1 MNAISAMASVS
12 VLDKSTTP
20 AALTQAVLSVCQQ
33 LLKFDVKVK
42 DFTIHDFTDEANPIS
57 FSDVGAQQL
66 KLSDRARKL
75 VQRHLWSGL
84 WVNFEN
90 NASTTNELVTNELVA
105 NELVANELVTNE
117 LGTNELTISVTV
129 TAQPMTLDVS
139 TVGRLIYRLMPY
151 RRGVI
156 VDNIKRA
163 YGKRI
168 SDNQVERL
176 AQAHY
181 THLAKL
187 LGELISFRFISL
199 EAQAK
204 RVRVEG
210 VPDLTQAFF
219 AEKGIIVLTGHFGNF
234 EVSTVSGIEHF
245 PQVKGRIHFLRRPIK
260 PKWLSDFLTKRFNQA
275 GFGVIGRR
283 GSLDEIVT
291 ILEKGDAIVF
301 PFDQYARRPEGIE
314 APFFDV
320 PAGTHKSMAV
330 IAMATGSP
338 VMPAASWREPDGTH
352 VLKFWP
358 PLIPIEHNDVGQEI
372 RLNTAQYNKAL
383 EKLVLAHPEQWW
395 WVHRR
400 WKNQRPVISS

>member
-1 MNAISAMASVS
+1 MNATQALISVS
-12 VLDKSTTP
+12 IHDEPVSLEVLNKAVF
-20 AALTQAVLSVCQQ
+20 AACLQ
-33 LLKFDVKVK
+33 LLKFDTIVQTFIAQ
-42 DFTIHDFTDEANPIS
+42 DFID
-57 FSDVGAQQL
+57 DVAPLSINETNAQQL
-66 KLSDRARKL
+66 NLSERAIK
-75 VQRHLWSGL
+75 VVNRHLWS
-84 WVNFEN
+84 
-90 NASTTNELVTNELVA
+90 ELVVGFVKNKS
-105 NELVANELVTNE
+105 
-117 LGTNELTISVTV
+117 TIQVNVS
-129 TAQPMTLDVS
+129 ARPMKLATS
-139 TVGRLIYRLMPY
+139 MVGRFVYHFLPY

-163 YGKRI
+163 YGARV
-168 SDNQVERL
+168 SASQVEQL
-176 AQAHY
+176 AKAHY

-187 LGELISFRFISL
+187 LGELISFRFMSL
-199 EAQAK
+199 KARAQ
-204 RVRVEG
+204 RVRVDG
-210 VPDLTQAFF
+210 VPELTQAFF
-219 AEKGIIVLTGHFGNF
+219 AEKGIIILTGHFGNF

-275 GFGVIGRR
+275 GFGVVGRR

-314 APFFDV
+314 IPFFDV

-330 IAMATGSP
+330 IAMATDSP

-358 PLIPIEHNDVGQEI
+358 PLKPIEHDDVGQEI
-372 RLNTAQYNKAL
+372 RLNTAQYNEAL
-383 EKLVLAHPEQWW
+383 EQLVLAHPEQWW

-400 WKNQRPVISS
+400 WKNQRPVTST

>member
-1 MNAISAMASVS
+1 MNASQAVITVSLDDQAISAE
-12 VLDKSTTP
+12 VLNK
-20 AALTQAVLSVCQQ
+20 AVFTACQQ
-33 LLKFDVKVK
+33 LLKFDTIVQTFTAQ
-42 DFTIHDFTDEANPIS
+42 DFIDDVAPLSITDTK
-57 FSDVGAQQL
+57 AQQL
-66 KLSDRARKL
+66 KLSDRAIKVVNRY
-75 VQRHLWSGL
+75 LWSEL
-84 WVNFEN
+84 LVRFVKNKSTIQVNV
-90 NASTTNELVTNELVA
+90 S
-105 NELVANELVTNE
+105 
-117 LGTNELTISVTV
+117 
-129 TAQPMTLDVS
+129 AQPMKLPAS
-139 TVGRLIYRLMPY
+139 IVGRFVYQFLPY

-156 VDNIKRA
+156 VENIKRA
-163 YGKRI
+163 YGARV
-168 SDNQVERL
+168 SAAQVEQL
-176 AQAHY
+176 AKAHY

-187 LGELISFRFISL
+187 LGELISFRFMSL
-199 EAQAK
+199 KARAQ
-204 RVRVEG
+204 RVRVDG
-210 VPDLTQAFF
+210 VPELTQAFF

-301 PFDQYARRPEGIE
+301 PFDKYARRPEGIDI
-314 APFFDV
+314 PFFDV

-338 VMPAASWREPDGTH
+338 VMPAASWHEPDNTH

-358 PLIPIEHNDVGQEI
+358 PLTPIEHDDVGQEI
-372 RLNTAQYNKAL
+372 RLNTAQYNEAL

-400 WKNQRPVISS
+400 WKNQRPVASI

>member
-1 MNAISAMASVS
+1 MNATLAVITVSLDNEAIS
-12 VLDKSTTP
+12 P
-20 AALTQAVLSVCQQ
+20 EAVNKAVFTACQQ
-33 LLKFDVKVK
+33 LLKFDTSVQTFTPQ
-42 DFTIHDFTDEANPIS
+42 DFIDDVAPLSVTDTK
-57 FSDVGAQQL
+57 AQQL
-66 KLSDRARKL
+66 KLSDRAIKVVNRY
-75 VQRHLWSGL
+75 LWSTL
-84 WVNFEN
+84 LVSFVKNKSTIQVNV
-90 NASTTNELVTNELVA
+90 S
-105 NELVANELVTNE
+105 
-117 LGTNELTISVTV
+117 
-129 TAQPMTLDVS
+129 AQPMKFPASML
-139 TVGRLIYRLMPY
+139 GRFVYQFLPY

-156 VDNIKRA
+156 VENIKRA
-163 YGKRI
+163 YGARV
-168 SDNQVERL
+168 SALQVEQL
-176 AQAHY
+176 AKAHY

-187 LGELISFRFISL
+187 LGELISFRFMSL
-199 EAQAK
+199 KARAQ
-204 RVRVEG
+204 RVRVDG
-210 VPDLTQAFF
+210 VPELTQAFF

-301 PFDQYARRPEGIE
+301 PFDQYARRPEGIDIT
-314 APFFDV
+314 FFDV

-358 PLIPIEHNDVGQEI
+358 PLKPIEHDDVGQEI
-372 RLNTAQYNKAL
+372 RLNTAQYNEAL
-383 EKLVLAHPEQWW
+383 EQLVLAHPEQWW

-400 WKNQRPVISS
+400 WKNQRPVASN

>member
-1 MNAISAMASVS
+1 MSAPQAIANIS
-12 VLDKSTTP
+12 VLKDVWSLQGSLVFNQSILL
-20 AALTQAVLSVCQQ
+20 ACQQ
-33 LLKFDVKVK
+33 LLKFDESAQAL
-42 DFTIHDFTDEANPIS
+42 TIYDLTNDEAPLSLIHT
-57 FSDVGAQQL
+57 GAQPL
-66 KLSDRARKL
+66 YLSERAKHL
-75 VQRHLWSGL
+75 VHRYLWSDL
-84 WVNFEN
+84 F
-90 NASTTNELVTNELVA
+90 
-105 NELVANELVTNE
+105 
-117 LGTNELTISVTV
+117 VTV
-129 TAQPMTLDVS
+129 TTKNTTVDVSVRAHAMPLDVS
-139 TVGRLIYRLMPY
+139 SVGRLIHRFLPY

-156 VDNIKRA
+156 VENIKRA
-163 YGKRI
+163 YGARI
-168 SDNQVERL
+168 SEQQVERL
-176 AQAHY
+176 AQSHY
-181 THLAKL
+181 THLFKL
-187 LGELISFRFISL
+187 FSELVSFRFISL
-199 EAQAK
+199 EERAK

-210 VPDLTQAFF
+210 VPELTEAFS
-219 AEKGIIVLTGHFGNF
+219 AGKGIIVLTGHFGNF

-260 PKWLSDFLTKRFNQA
+260 PKWLSDFLTRRFNQA

-314 APFFDV
+314 VPFFDV

-358 PLIPIEHNDVGQEI
+358 PLAPIEYDDVGQEI
-372 RLNTAQYNKAL
+372 RLNTAQYNEAL
-383 EKLVLAHPEQWW
+383 AQRVLAHPEQWW

-400 WKNQRPVISS
+400 WKNQRPVK

>member
-1 MNAISAMASVS
+1 MSVIQVVASVS
-12 VLDKSTTP
+12 VHDEAIS
-20 AALTQAVLSVCQQ
+20 ADALNEAVLSACQQ
-33 LLKFDVKVK
+33 LLKFDAATQTLSIQ
-42 DFTIHDFTDEANPIS
+42 DFIDDANPLS
-57 FSDVGAQQL
+57 LKYAGAQPL
-66 KLSDRARKL
+66 KLSDQALKL
-75 VQRHLWSGL
+75 VHRHLWSEL
-84 WVNFEN
+84 LVSFVKNKLTVQVNV
-90 NASTTNELVTNELVA
+90 S
-105 NELVANELVTNE
+105 
-117 LGTNELTISVTV
+117 
-129 TAQPMTLDVS
+129 AQPMMLSMSV
-139 TVGRLIYRLMPY
+139 VGRFIYRFLPY

-156 VDNIKRA
+156 LENIKRA
-163 YGKRI
+163 YGARV
-168 SDNQVERL
+168 SALRVEQL

-187 LGELISFRFISL
+187 LAELISFRFISL
-199 EAQAK
+199 TARAQ
-204 RVRVEG
+204 RVRVDG
-210 VPDLTQAFF
+210 VPKLTQAFL

-301 PFDQYARRPEGIE
+301 PFDQYARRPEGIDI
-314 APFFDV
+314 PFFDV

-352 VLKFWP
+352 ILKFWP
-358 PLIPIEHNDVGQEI
+358 PLTPIEHDDVGQEI
-372 RLNTAQYNKAL
+372 RLNTAQYNEAL
-383 EKLVLAHPEQWW
+383 EQLVLAHPEQWW

-400 WKNQRPVISS
+400 WKNQRPVTAS

>member
-75 VQRHLWSGL
+75 VQRHLWSEL

-90 NASTTNELVTNELVA
+90 NESTI
-105 NELVANELVTNE
+105 
-117 LGTNELTISVTV
+117 NELTTSVTV

-139 TVGRLIYRLMPY
+139 TVGRLIYRLLPY

-156 VDNIKRA
+156 VDNIERA

-219 AEKGIIVLTGHFGNF
+219 AERGIIVLTGHFGNF

-301 PFDQYARRPEGIE
+301 PFDQCARRPEGIE
-314 APFFDV
+314 IPFFDL

-400 WKNQRPVISS
+400 WKNQRPVTKS

>member
-75 VQRHLWSGL
+75 VQRHLWSEL

-90 NASTTNELVTNELVA
+90 NESTI
-105 NELVANELVTNE
+105 
-117 LGTNELTISVTV
+117 NELTTSVTV

-139 TVGRLIYRLMPY
+139 TVGRLIYRLLPY

-156 VDNIKRA
+156 VDNIERA

-219 AEKGIIVLTGHFGNF
+219 AERGIIVLTGHFGNF

-314 APFFDV
+314 IPFFDL

-400 WKNQRPVISS
+400 WKNQRPVTKS

>member
-1 MNAISAMASVS
+1 MNATAAMASVS
-12 VLDKSTTP
+12 VLNKSTTP
-20 AALTQAVLSVCQQ
+20 ETLTQAVLSACQQ
-33 LLKFDVKVK
+33 LLKFDVTVQ
-42 DFTIHDFTDEANPIS
+42 DFTTHDFIDEANPHP
-57 FSDVGAQQL
+57 FFDAGAQQL
-66 KLSDRARKL
+66 KLSDRARKV

-84 WVNFEN
+84 LVNIEKN
-90 NASTTNELVTNELVA
+90 ESTT
-105 NELVANELVTNE
+105 
-117 LGTNELTISVTV
+117 SVFV
-129 TAQPMTLDVS
+129 TAQPMVLNVS
-139 TVGRLIYRLMPY
+139 AAGRFIYRFLPY
-151 RRGVI
+151 RRAVI
-156 VDNIKRA
+156 VENIKRA
-163 YGKRI
+163 YGARVSPAQI
-168 SDNQVERL
+168 EQL

-187 LGELISFRFISL
+187 LGELISFRFLSL
-199 EAQAK
+199 QARAQ

-210 VPDLTQAFF
+210 VPELTQAFF

-260 PKWLSDFLTKRFNQA
+260 PKWLSDLLTKRFNQA

-283 GSLDEIVT
+283 GSLEEIVT

-301 PFDQYARRPEGIE
+301 PFDQYARRPEGIDI
-314 APFFDV
+314 PFFDV

-338 VMPAASWREPDGTH
+338 VMPAASWRETDGTH

-358 PLIPIEHNDVGQEI
+358 PLTPIEHDDVGQEI
-372 RLNTAQYNKAL
+372 RLNTAQYNAAL
-383 EKLVLAHPEQWW
+383 EALVLAHPEQWW

-400 WKNQRPVISS
+400 WKNQRPGVMT